1 MSVSPKAFYVQNK
14 LMARIYRCEGDVLSS
29 RDILEPFEA
38 VELGSLEHKLPREE
52 KSSHMLSR
60 STMYSPPLEV

>member
-14 LMARIYRCEGDVLSS
+14 LMARIDRRGGDVPSS

-38 VELGSLEHKLPREE
+38 AELGSLEHRLPRAE
-52 KSSHMLSR
+52 KSSRMLSR
-60 STMYSPPLEV
+60 PTMYSPPLEV